1 MCNYTKPDKLMAVLE
16 SFKNLFGVLW
26 EFVEAVVFALMIFF
40 VCYLLL
46 FQPNQVKGHSMEP
59 TFHDL
64 EFILTDKISY
74 RLGTPQRGDIVVFR
88 SPKNADVD
96 FIKRIIG
103 MPGETVKISGGK
115 VFINGQV
122 LDESAYLDPTVY
134 SGPESYLSDN
144 HDLIIPSGKYFVMG
158 DNRMGSSDSRDFGPV
173 LPSEFVGKVFF
184 RYWPINRF
192 GRITGVAYTL

>member
-1 MCNYTKPDKLMAVLE
+1 MFE
-16 SFKNLFGVLW
+16 SLKSLFGVLW

-59 TFHDL
+59 TFHDG
-64 EFILTDKISY
+64 EYILTDKISY
-74 RLGTPQRGDIVVFR
+74 RLGFPQRGDVIVFK

-103 MPGETVKISGGK
+103 LPGENLKISGGK
-115 VFINGQV
+115 VYINGTL
-122 LDESAYLDPTVY
+122 LDESAYLDPSVY
-134 SGPESYLSDN
+134 TGPESYLAEN
-144 HDLIIPSGKYFVMG
+144 KEIVIPSGYYFVMG
-158 DNRMGSSDSRDFGPV
+158 DNRMQSSDSRDFGPV
-173 LPSEFVGKVFF
+173 LPSEFIGKVFW

-192 GRITGVAYTL
+192 GRIAGVNYSALPTSTE